1 MYNKPLKKYI
11 KLNKTNKTK
20 DEDFLYDM
28 NLNNINNISYI

>member
-11 KLNKTNKTK
+11 KLNKTNKIK